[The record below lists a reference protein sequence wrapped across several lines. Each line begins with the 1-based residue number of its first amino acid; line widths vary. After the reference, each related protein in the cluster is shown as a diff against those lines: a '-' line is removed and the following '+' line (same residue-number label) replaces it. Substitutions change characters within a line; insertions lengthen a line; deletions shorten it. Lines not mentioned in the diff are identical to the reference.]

1 MSPKKLDLYVVEDT
15 GSAIQND
22 EVETI
27 VLDADV
33 QAARMS
39 FGDYKMTGDGLVF
52 DGDAIAGPFEILG
65 RARDPQGDDW
75 ARWIRFKDA
84 DGRQHQVAIKDAD
97 LHGDPRTL
105 AATLAGQ
112 GLWISPRQRP
122 QLIQYFNNLEVEER
136 VTFVARTGWHTI
148 GDRRV
153 FVLPSEAFGAAELVL
168 LNTDAASP
176 YAYSGALLIGRTA
189 SADSLPASGLVS
201 LRYQRHSLVRSC
213 TSPVKMVVAFT
224 FAGRAQLARHHWR
237 VRPPVFGVRVTYVRS
252 WRATANGLEGAA
264 VLATDT
270 LLVLDEL
277 GVIDSRELHAAA
289 YQLAIGHGK
298 GRARRDGSMR
308 MPSTWRVMV
317 VSTGEVSIASKVEE
331 DRNRRAR
338 AGQEVRI
345 LDIPTDAGKGYGAFD
360 RPRAGED
367 SASGLADEIVRSAET
382 HFGVAGPAFLQAIIA
397 ADIDKITDSLNA
409 SIEAFCAHVVK
420 FGSDGQIRRA
430 ARRLAL
436 IAVAG
441 ELAREFGIVPW
452 QKGEAIKAAEFA
464 LEQWITGRGGGE
476 AAEVIQA
483 IRSVRLFIE
492 KYGDSRFENADVPES
507 KIIIPSRA
515 GWRRGAGKDQI
526 WLVLPE
532 TWRSEVCAGLDPAHV
547 AKVLAAREML
557 ERATD
562 GYLKQHWIGG
572 RNLRAY
578 TITAR
583 IFMSEEALDTLDTL
597 EADKTCTSE
606 NDPTSQ
612 NTANTKG
619 LTPLTPLTPQ
629 THTEGVCK
637 ADGTEPVCAQCG
649 APDDLGSYQ
658 NGTGTVWLHE
668 VCAPFWRD
676 SFWKKPGDDLGLPDF
691 LDRRGQS

>member
-153 FVLPSEAFGAAELVL
+153 FALPSEAFGAAELVL

-176 YAYSGALLIGRTA
+176 YAYSGSLADWQNGIGQLTA
-189 SADSLPASGLVS
+189 GQRLGVLAVS
-201 LRYQRHSLVRSC
+201 
-213 TSPVKMVVAFT
+213 TA
-224 FAGRAQLARHHWR
+224 FAGPLLYLSGQDGGGIHFRGSSSTGKTSLARAAASVWGPR
-237 VRPPVFGVRVTYVRS
+237 NFVRS

-382 HFGVAGPAFLQAIIA
+382 HFEVAGPAFLQAIIA